1 MTDITLVTGL
11 WDINRSELNQGWN
24 RSFEDHYIKKL
35 TELLQVPYN
44 LIVFGEKELES
55 VVFKHRSREN
65 TQFIERKQEWFRNE
79 FNDKIQSIRTNPDWY
94 NQVGWLK
101 ESTQA
106 SLEMYNP
113 LVMSK
118 MFLLNDATVLSKF
131 NTPNF
136 YWIDAGITSTVNVG
150 YFTKDRVLDKLSNFG
165 SKLHF
170 LCFSYSTKTEIHVFT
185 YPDINNYADNDVKKV
200 ARGGFFGGSKESI
213 NTCNEI
219 YYQLLSQTLNDGYM
233 GTEESIFSIMVYKYP
248 NVISHTMIEENGLIY
263 KFFEDLKNDIF
274 NRIDNL
280 SNNIPLDLSKVGL
293 YVIGYNSPNQFKT
306 LCESME
312 IYDKDFLNVPEKFL
326 LNNSTDRSTD
336 KEYDELCK
344 KYNFTQ
350 IKKDNIGICGG
361 RQFIAEHFDKNTDL
375 DFYFFFEDDMFFYN
389 GRINTCTNGFTRKID
404 KLYRKSINIVYEN
417 SLDFLKLN
425 FTEFFGDNRKQWSW
439 FNLPSDKKKS
449 LFPDNPFKGNASVVN
464 APNVRYELIDTH
476 QSLPYALGDIY
487 YCNWPQ
493 IVSREGNKK
502 MFLDTKWENP
512 YEQTWMSHIFQQ
524 TVKKEIKPGILLA
537 TPTEHNRFDHYPK
550 EERREN

>member
-11 WDINRSELNQGWN
+11 WDINRSELSQGWN
-24 RSFEDHYIKKL
+24 RSFKDHYIKKF
-35 TELLQVPYN
+35 TELLKVPYN

-55 VVFKHRSREN
+55 VVFKHRNPEN
-65 TQFIERKQEWFRNE
+65 TQFIERKQEWFKNE
-79 FNDKIQSIRTNPDWY
+79 FYDKIQSIRTNPDWY

-106 SLEMYNP
+106 KLEMYNP

-131 NTPNF
+131 NTSNF

-165 SKLHF
+165 SKLHY
-170 LCFSYSTKTEIHVFT
+170 LCFPYNTTTEIHGFT
-185 YPDINNYADNDVKKV
+185 YPDINSYADNEVKKV
-200 ARGGFFGGSKESI
+200 ARAGFFGGSKESI

-248 NVISHTMIEENGLIY
+248 NLISHTMIEENGLIY

-293 YVIGYNSPNQFKT
+293 YVLGYNSPNQFKT

-312 IYDKDFLNVPEKFL
+312 IYDSDFINVPKKFL

-361 RQFIAEHFDKNTDL
+361 RQFIAEHFDKDTDL

-389 GRINTCTNGFTRKID
+389 GRVNNCINGFIRKID

-449 LFPDNPFKGNASVVN
+449 LFPDNPFKGNVSAIN
-464 APNVRYELIDTH
+464 APNVRYELIDAH
-476 QSLPYALGDIY
+476 QSLPYALGDVY

-493 IVSREGNKK
+493 VVSRQGNKK

-512 YEQTWMSHIFQQ
+512 YEQTWMSHIFQE
-524 TVKKEIKPGILLA
+524 TINKKIKPAILLA
-537 TPTEHNRFDHYPK
+537 SPTEHNRFDHYPK

>member
-170 LCFSYSTKTEIHVFT
+170 LCFPYSTTTEIHGFT

-336 KEYDELCK
+336 KEYNELCK